1 MEKIIYTFI
10 NALKSYY
17 KNYFNFRGTSNRVEF
32 WYPFFYN
39 TIIWGFAYLL
49 PENPE
54 PFINWVDWLGFSVVI
69 LYFVN
74 IIPFIAVS
82 VRRLHDT
89 NRSGWNLLWS
99 IILIGLIVV
108 LIWMAGQSR
117 PNHWENSTHSD
128 DFKFCINCGDKI
140 LKNSQ
145 FCSSCGIKIDE
156 SESGDES
163 KKDIST
169 GKTLLP

>member
-1 MEKIIYTFI
+1 MEKMIYTFS
-10 NALKSYY
+10 NAIKSFYS
-17 KNYFNFRGTSNRVEF
+17 NYFNFRGTSNRSEF
-32 WYPFFYN
+32 WFVVLYN
-39 TIIWGFAYLL
+39 IPIVVTVALVPEEPDSFIGSFLLIISG
-49 PENPE
+49 
-54 PFINWVDWLGFSVVI
+54 I
-69 LYFVN
+69 LYLAN
-74 IIPFIAVS
+74 IIPFIAIS

-99 IILIGLIVV
+99 LIGIGLIVV

-128 DFKFCINCGDKI
+128 DSKFCSSCGDEI
-140 LKNSQ
+140 FKNSQ

-163 KKDIST
+163 KKDISS